1 MNVYDKAYEL
11 ASELKNTSE
20 VLEYTEAVKRIS
32 ANPVNKQMVED
43 FRRKQ
48 MELYTIQM
56 QGMEPGKEQM
66 DSITSLWNVIGM
78 NPEIRSF
85 MEAELK
91 FSRLWEDIMKILNEA
106 IGLSPGNK

>member
-11 ASELKNTSE
+11 ANELKNTSE

-32 ANPVNKQMVED
+32 SNPLNKQFVDD
-43 FRRKQ
+43 FKRKQ

-56 QGMEPGKEQM
+56 QGIEPSKEQM
-66 DSITSLWNVIGM
+66 DSITNLWNVIGM
-78 NPEIRSF
+78 NPDIRSL
-85 MEAELK
+85 MEAEMKLSK
-91 FSRLWEDIMKILNEA
+91 LWENIMKILNEA